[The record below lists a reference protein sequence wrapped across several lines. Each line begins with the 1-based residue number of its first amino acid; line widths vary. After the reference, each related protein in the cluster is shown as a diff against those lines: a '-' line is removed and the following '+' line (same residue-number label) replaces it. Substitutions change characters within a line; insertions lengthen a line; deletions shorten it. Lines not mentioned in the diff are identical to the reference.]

1 MDTKSKFP
9 HAVISAMPEFEESYE
24 MLAWLIKQPDFAMWL
39 TAYIDSSKAVHDPL
53 SSGRPRIDEDRF
65 YSVVHREAPYKE
77 LAKSQSHLIKA
88 MRSCS
93 VVSSTTAIRILKSLE
108 SAGLISVLPREFPW
122 SAKLYYCAT
131 QNEQA
136 EDFS

>member
-9 HAVISAMPEFEESYE
+9 HAVISAMPEFEESSE
-24 MLAWLIKQPDFAMWL
+24 VLTWLIEQPEFADWL
-39 TAYIDSSKAVHDPL
+39 TSFIDSSRVVRDPL
-53 SSGRPRIDEDRF
+53 SPGRPRIDEDRF
-65 YSVVHREAPYKE
+65 YAVVNREAPGRD

-88 MRSCS
+88 MRAVS

-108 SAGLISVLPREFPW
+108 SAGFISVLPREFQW
-122 SAKLYYCAT
+122 SPKFYYCAT
-131 QNEQA
+131 QNEKS